1 MKIIVCVKQ
10 VPDPEAPPGSFKID
24 PAGKKIVVD
33 DHVEH
38 VVSTFDENAVEAAL
52 RIKDDQEAHITVLS
66 CGGRLDPK
74 VIKKPLAMGCDDL
87 VLLEGDVFEDGDSW
101 STAYA
106 LACAIRKIDDYQII
120 LCGRQASDWD
130 SGQVGSGVAEFLGIP
145 CITLAKKIEV
155 ANNKVKVNR
164 LWADGIEILEAAMPC
179 LITVSSEM
187 GEPRYST
194 ISGVMAAAKK
204 QPTFWGIED
213 IGVSASEVGTMG
225 RKSRVEKV
233 FKPVKETKCEIIEG
247 ETEQEAAVALAL
259 RLREENLL

>member
-10 VPDPEAPPGSFKID
+10 VPDPEAPPETFKID
-24 PAGKKIVVD
+24 PTGNKIVVD

-66 CGGRLDPK
+66 CGDRLDPK

-87 VLLEGDVFEDGDSW
+87 VLLEGEIFEDGDSW

-120 LCGRQASDWD
+120 FCGRQASDWD
-130 SGQVGSGVAEFLGIP
+130 SGQVGLGVAEFLGIP

-155 ANNKVKVNR
+155 VDHKVKVDR
-164 LWADGIEILEAAMPC
+164 LWADGIEILEASMPC
-179 LITVSSEM
+179 LITVSSEL

-194 ISGVMAAAKK
+194 ISKVMAAAKK
-204 QPTFWGIED
+204 EPIIWGAED
-213 IGVSASEVGTMG
+213 IDVSGSEVGALG
-225 RKSRVEKV
+225 RKCRVEKV

-247 ETEQEAAVALAL
+247 ETEQEAAEALAL
-259 RLREENLL
+259 KLREENLL